1 MSNAAPDPNEQNYT
15 NTNLDRVNSS
25 NADNV
30 TIAIPQMSF
39 KNNGI
44 PRTPVYASRTALNAT
59 TGQSEVDTML
69 IIP

>member
-1 MSNAAPDPNEQNYT
+1 MQVVSGQQNEQNYT
-15 NTNLDRVNSS
+15 NTNLGRINSS

-30 TIAIPQMSF
+30 TIAVPQTSSA
-39 KNNGI
+39 
-44 PRTPVYASRTALNAT
+44 RTPVYASRTALNAT